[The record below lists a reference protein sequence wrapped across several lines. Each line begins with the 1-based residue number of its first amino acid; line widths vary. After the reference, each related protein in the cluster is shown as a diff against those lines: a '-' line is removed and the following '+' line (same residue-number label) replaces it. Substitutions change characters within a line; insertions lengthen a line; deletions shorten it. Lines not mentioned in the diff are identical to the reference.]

1 MFLITD
7 FDGNI
12 YKSAD
17 GIDWETAF
25 TPGINLSMQFL
36 VYEDA
41 KFVAMTSKG
50 EWILSVDGDLWSLP
64 TDGFDGFPSLQELRY
79 LDDLWWVVGRD
90 GFLRSSTNL
99 TNWNIRDITT
109 TDDFQDI
116 TLGEGT
122 LVVVGENGA
131 IHSSSDGVAW
141 TERSSGT
148 TNRLNAVVY
157 GNGKFVAVGS
167 SRTALT
173 SEDGITWTDEGQS
186 GQPWNPLGITY
197 INGQFVIRETSGRFY
212 LSSDGLTWTE
222 VRSGITTNIQG
233 TARSDALLVAVGNN
247 GLIMTGDI
255 PPPKALTVSIEGE
268 GSVDI
273 SPDQDDYPHLSMVTL
288 TAVGTA
294 DFAFSNWSGDASG
307 NTNPLVVTMN
317 ADKTITA
324 KFVLAL
330 TGYEL
335 WRYINFTKEQRANDA
350 ISGPGADFD
359 EDGLTN
365 NDEYL
370 LGTNPKEKNG
380 PHTLTVNVVGSG
392 SVELS
397 APG

>member
-1 MFLITD
+1 
-7 FDGNI
+7 
-12 YKSAD
+12 
-17 GIDWETAF
+17 
-25 TPGINLSMQFL
+25 
-36 VYEDA
+36 
-41 KFVAMTSKG
+41 
-50 EWILSVDGDLWSLP
+50 
-64 TDGFDGFPSLQELRY
+64 
-79 LDDLWWVVGRD
+79 
-90 GFLRSSTNL
+90 
-99 TNWNIRDITT
+99 
-109 TDDFQDI
+109 
-116 TLGEGT
+116 
-122 LVVVGENGA
+122 
-131 IHSSSDGVAW
+131 
-141 TERSSGT
+141 
-148 TNRLNAVVY
+148 
-157 GNGKFVAVGS
+157 
-167 SRTALT
+167 
-173 SEDGITWTDEGQS
+173 
-186 GQPWNPLGITY
+186 
-197 INGQFVIRETSGRFY
+197 
-212 LSSDGLTWTE
+212 
-222 VRSGITTNIQG
+222 
-233 TARSDALLVAVGNN
+233 
-247 GLIMTGDI
+247 
-255 PPPKALTVSIEGE
+255 
-268 GSVDI
+268 
-273 SPDQDDYPHLSMVTL
+273 MVTL